1 MTEGDADVLGRIVG
15 WAAAEELVRAVV
27 LTSTRAA
34 PEART
39 DRFSDYDVV
48 LYVADTAPFAGG
60 AEWLGRFGTV
70 LVSWPDQGTAGGLP
84 FFMRLVIYEDET
96 KVDFTVA
103 PVERLRDIARSG
115 VLPDALDVGYRVLL
129 DKDGHA
135 AALPAPTFTAHIPPR
150 PSREEFS
157 ALVEEFWFESTY
169 VAKNLWR
176 GELLP
181 ARHSLESVMK
191 LDLLRR
197 LLEWR
202 VEMDHGWALRPG
214 AYGRG
219 LRRHLDPAT
228 WAELEGTFGGAEP
241 SAGWESL
248 FRTTTLFRRVALEVA
263 AGLGLTYPHHL
274 DERMTAYLRR
284 VEADA
289 GDRRPGAEN
298 G

>member
-1 MTEGDADVLGRIVG
+1 VTEGGEDVLGRIVG
-15 WAAAEELVRAVV
+15 WAAGEDRVRAVV
-27 LTSTRAA
+27 LTSTRAS
-34 PEART
+34 PHART

-60 AEWLGRFGTV
+60 TEWLECVGPV
-70 LVSWPDQGTAGGLP
+70 LVSWPDRGTDGGLP

-103 PVERLRDIARSG
+103 PVERLRGIVQSG
-115 VLPDALDVGYRVLL
+115 VLPDALDVGCRVLL
-129 DKDGHA
+129 DKDGDA

-150 PSREEFS
+150 PSQAEFS
-157 ALVEEFWFESTY
+157 ALVGEFWFETTY

-181 ARHSLESVMK
+181 ARHSLETVMK

-197 LLEWR
+197 MLEWR
-202 VEMDHGWALRPG
+202 VEMDHGWTLRPG

-219 LRRHLDPAT
+219 LRRHLGAAT
-228 WAELEGTFGGAEP
+228 WAELEATFGGADP
-241 SAGWESL
+241 AAGWDSL
-248 FRTTTLFRRVALEVA
+248 FRTTALFRRVALEVA
-263 AGLGLTYPHHL
+263 AGLGLAYPHHL
-274 DERMTAYLRR
+274 DERMTAHLRR

-289 GDRRPGAEN
+289 GDRRRGAGE